1 MAASLFQIFQAL
13 RRSIDLITL
22 ECNMLWSSQWT
33 LSKISWNSH
42 RKNEMDKL
50 NFWNGKKLRNL
61 KTNWNKLQWIL
72 HSPSPGSGTPT
83 KLLPDVLD
91 IAQRSTTCSYPNTK
105 PLRSYTGSHGYDPP
119 HKGGNNSNCKWKEMS
134 WKTLTLI
141 FYRTLELF
149 HGESRCNFSWSW
161 PTRFPGKVSKWKEK
175 CWSLKSVFMVKHSY
189 IPLHF

>member
-1 MAASLFQIFQAL
+1 MEKNSETLKQTETSYNES
-13 RRSIDLITL
+13 SILPVPGVELPRLKLI
-22 ECNMLWSSQWT
+22 
-33 LSKISWNSH
+33 
-42 RKNEMDKL
+42 
-50 NFWNGKKLRNL
+50 
-61 KTNWNKLQWIL
+61 
-72 HSPSPGSGTPT
+72 

-105 PLRSYTGSHGYDPP
+105 PLRSYTGSHGYNPP